1 MQESQKDRR
10 ISPRFNM
17 RLPVVARIS
26 NGSVH
31 EEHTFTRDV
40 SASGIFFDVDLDVG
54 GRRELEVILTLPA
67 QGENPADIRVRYSGR
82 VARLERLE
90 EGRWGV
96 AAALAG
102 CEFLN
107 QA

>member
-1 MQESQKDRR
+1 MPEGSKERR
-10 ISPRFNM
+10 ISPRFSM
-17 RLPVVARIS
+17 RLPVVARFT

-40 SASGIFFDVDLDVG
+40 SASGVFFDVDLDVG
-54 GRRELEVILTLPA
+54 GRRELEVILTLPGE
-67 QGENPADIRVRYSGR
+67 GENPANIRVRYSGR
-82 VARLERLE
+82 VARLERLS

-96 AAALAG
+96 AAALSS
-102 CEFLN
+102 CEFLH

>member
-1 MQESQKDRR
+1 MPESSKDRR
-10 ISPRFNM
+10 ISPRFSM
-17 RLPVVARIS
+17 RLPVVARFT

-31 EEHTFTRDV
+31 EERTFTRDV

-67 QGENPADIRVRYSGR
+67 QGENPADIRVRYTGR
-82 VARLERLE
+82 IARLEHRP

-96 AAALAG
+96 AAAFAS
-102 CEFLN
+102 CEYLTP
-107 QA
+107 A